1 MIILDTHIWI
11 WWAEESPHLT
21 TRQHGLLHHH
31 QSAGLG
37 VSVLSCWEVAKL
49 VSLQRL
55 QLDLTVDQ
63 WLRLALVRPEVLLI
77 DFTPSIAVEAN
88 RLPGTFHRDPV
99 DQIIVATARVLDCP
113 LLTADSKILV
123 YPHVQLLT

>member
-31 QSAGLG
+31 QSSGLG

-63 WLRLALVRPEVLLI
+63 WLRLALARSEVMLI

-113 LLTADSKILV
+113 LLTADDKILV
-123 YPHVQLLT
+123 YPHAQLLT

>member
-1 MIILDTHIWI
+1 M
-11 WWAEESPHLT
+11 
-21 TRQHGLLHHH
+21 
-31 QSAGLG
+31 
-37 VSVLSCWEVAKL
+37 LSCWEVAKL

-63 WLRLALVRPEVLLI
+63 WLRLALARPEVVVL
-77 DFTPSIAVEAN
+77 DFTLTIAVEAN

-113 LLTADSKILV
+113 LLTADGKILA
-123 YPHVQLLT
+123 YSHVPLLT